1 MEFARNRDLLVKNAS
16 SHMPQWWVVPGPEGG
31 ELEMREVA
39 VPTPGPDEVLVEVLA
54 AAVNRGELI
63 GRAALRSDM
72 PATRARP
79 SGIEFAGRVVTA
91 GEGVSDWT
99 AGARVMGRGN
109 ACHAGYVV
117 VDAGACMAIPDALTD
132 IQAGAVPNV
141 FVTAH
146 DALVTAARMRRG
158 EAVLISAGS
167 SGVGTAA
174 IQIAKYLGAQR
185 IIATTRSAEKS
196 RALYDLGATEVLDT
210 GKENWAAGLHG
221 SNSGVDVVIDQV
233 GGALFPQ
240 LLDTLRIEG
249 RYVTVG
255 RNAGATSTV
264 NLDRIALNRLSIIGV
279 TFRTRSASEAL
290 ACSDRFAEDL
300 LGAFSADPQGQ
311 DGPSLQPVL
320 DRVFPLSAL
329 PDAHEYMLSDQ
340 QIGKIVLVP

>member
-1 MEFARNRDLLVKNAS
+1 MTGTA
-16 SHMPQWWVVPGPEGG
+16 SHMPQWWVVPGAEGG
-31 ELEMREVA
+31 GLELREVQ

-63 GRAALRSDM
+63 GRAAMRSDN
-72 PATRARP
+72 PTARARP

-91 GEGVSDWT
+91 GEGVKDWS

-117 VDAGACMAIPDALTD
+117 VDAAACMAVPHALTD
-132 IQAGAVPNV
+132 VQAGAIPNV

-146 DALVTAARMRRG
+146 DALVTAAQMKPS

-185 IIATTRSAEKS
+185 IIATTRTAEKS
-196 RALYDLGATEVLDT
+196 QALYDLGATEVVDT
-210 GKENWAAGLHG
+210 GKRNWAQGLRA
-221 SNSGVDVVIDQV
+221 SESGVDVVIDQV
-233 GGALFPQ
+233 GGALFPE
-240 LLDTLRIEG
+240 LLDTLRVEG

-290 ACSDRFAEDL
+290 ACSHRFADDL
-300 LGAFSADPQGQ
+300 LGAFSVDPPKKGS
-311 DGPSLQPVL
+311 PSLKPLV
-320 DRVFPLSAL
+320 DRTFPLSEL

-340 QIGKIVLVP
+340 QIGKIVLLP